1 MSDLRLHDGRV
12 VFCRD
17 SSLIGTRSVSIPDI
31 SIDLCQARAM
41 FPLSICF
48 VASGP
53 VIVCYLLT
61 DGSNLLWL
69 PLYQRL

>member
-1 MSDLRLHDGRV
+1 MSDLRLHNGQV

-31 SIDLCQARAM
+31 FIDLCQVRAM
-41 FPLSICF
+41 FLLSIWF
-48 VASGP
+48 VAYGP

-61 DGSNLLWL
+61 DGSNLL
-69 PLYQRL
+69 